1 MCDDSTTTFFC
12 YSALN
17 GTTTK
22 YMWKRIETPRKTTN
36 ESSLEFQSTFLK
48 SDGMMT
54 SRWSFFLFFL
64 ILFFCFDRTST
75 RSGAS
80 FWCSGWRAPARC
92 RTSSTSASSTPAAR
106 ASGAAWRSN
115 SSTAIG
121 SPPYVILVFFFFS
134 EIGRNRVPLKG
145 RRKGENEDRC
155 FSFLLAIDFAI
166 PSDFSTAMRSVDCW
180 KRKKRRGIQ
189 LE

>member
-64 ILFFCFDRTST
+64 ILFFLFWQDKYTEWREFLVQRLTGA
-75 RSGAS
+75 RSLPYQFHQRVVDA
-80 FWCSGWRAPARC
+80 C
-92 RTSSTSASSTPAAR
+92 RSRFRRGMT
-106 ASGAAWRSN
+106 
-115 SSTAIG
+115 
-121 SPPYVILVFFFFS
+121 VELVD
-134 EIGRNRVPLKG
+134 RNRLSTVRNFGFLFLFRNWPKSRPTEG
-145 RRKGENEDRC
+145 SAKRGE
-155 FSFLLAIDFAI
+155 
-166 PSDFSTAMRSVDCW
+166 
-180 KRKKRRGIQ
+180 RGSMF
-189 LE
+189 